1 MVRARA
7 WRRLLLLSRRP
18 KNHYYLPSFPTFR
31 DEVEGAAPIVVLVA
45 VEVVERAAVR
55 ELPAPEH
62 EALLVRLR
70 DTRLVLNVAQSD
82 S

>member
-1 MVRARA
+1 M
-7 WRRLLLLSRRP
+7 
-18 KNHYYLPSFPTFR
+18 
-31 DEVEGAAPIVVLVA
+31 EGAAPIVVLVA

-70 DTRLVLNVAQSD
+70 DARLVLNVAQSD